1 MARTRLTRSEG
12 AALTRNDLL
21 EAAERRFFSDGFHGT
36 TLEAIA
42 EEAGY
47 SKGAVY
53 SAFESKAD
61 LFLALLDTII
71 DRRLEEIATL
81 FDEHPIGPSRIT
93 TLAERPVE
101 ERNQQWF
108 LLTMEFWLHARRD
121 PELLDRFAARY
132 RRLRV
137 GLAEL
142 ASETSTPLG
151 ADGWAIVTLALANG
165 LALERLI
172 DPDGVPENLAA
183 DAQGLLYPPRST

>member
-1 MARTRLTRSEG
+1 MSRTRLTRSEG
-12 AALTRNDLL
+12 AALTRRELL
-21 EAAERRFFSDGFHGT
+21 DAAERRFFCDGYHGT

-71 DRRLEEIATL
+71 DRRLEETTRL
-81 FDEHPIGPSRIT
+81 FADHPLGPSRLA
-93 TLAERPVE
+93 TLAARPIDERS
-101 ERNQQWF
+101 QQWF
-108 LLTMEFWLHARRD
+108 LLAMEFWLHARRY
-121 PELLDRFAARY
+121 PELLEQFADRY

-137 GLAEL
+137 GFAEL

-172 DPDGVPENLAA
+172 DADVVPENLFAG
-183 DAQGLLYPPRST
+183 AQRLLYPPRAG